1 MICVLVIFQATP
13 TEVFTRL
20 DPPSHCY
27 CYDSCPSFAL
37 SDHLCRPWPSPDLIS
52 QISPS
57 TWRSIGQ
64 PCPKYLFSDL
74 ISEFRRTGNQNFILR
89 RAVSLY
95 KPKSAEFR
103 ANMAPARQKERRGAE
118 NSEETAQPACHH
130 EMQVGWISLDTPRQP
145 NHHIH
150 KTLVCLFL
158 H

>member
-57 TWRSIGQ
+57 TWRSIGTSLVSFDV
-64 PCPKYLFSDL
+64 PVIRISFSDAL
-74 ISEFRRTGNQNFILR
+74 CHCTSQKVQNSARIWRRHDRKRDEVRKIAKRQRNQR
-89 RAVSLY
+89 VTMRCRS
-95 KPKSAEFR
+95 
-103 ANMAPARQKERRGAE
+103 
-118 NSEETAQPACHH
+118 
-130 EMQVGWISLDTPRQP
+130 VGYL
-145 NHHIH
+145 
-150 KTLVCLFL
+150 
-158 H
+158 